1 MTIKKLVEKYVKN
14 TEKALQQI
22 SNQVTSQ
29 ESGVQKVLD
38 YANRYF
44 EDAIYYANRKKF
56 ETALAS
62 IAYCEGL
69 LDALKILDLVHF
81 QWLTRN

>member
-1 MTIKKLVEKYVKN
+1 MTIEKLVEKYVKN
-14 TEKALQQI
+14 TEKVLQQI
-22 SNQVTSQ
+22 SYQVTSP
-29 ESGVQKVLD
+29 ESNVQKVLD

-44 EDAIYYANRKKF
+44 EDAVYYANQNKF
-56 ETALAS
+56 ETALTS

-81 QWLTRN
+81 Q

>member
-1 MTIKKLVEKYVKN
+1 VTIEKLVEKYVKN
-14 TEKALQQI
+14 TEKVLQQI
-22 SNQVTSQ
+22 SYQATSP
-29 ESGVQKVLD
+29 ESNVQKVLD

-44 EDAIYYANRKKF
+44 EDAVYYANQNKF
-56 ETALAS
+56 ETALTS

-81 QWLTRN
+81 Q